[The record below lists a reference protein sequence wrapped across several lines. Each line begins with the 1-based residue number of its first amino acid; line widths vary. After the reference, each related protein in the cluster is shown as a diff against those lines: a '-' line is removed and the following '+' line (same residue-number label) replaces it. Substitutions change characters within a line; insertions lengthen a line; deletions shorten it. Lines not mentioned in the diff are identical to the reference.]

1 MALNTIAAFCL
12 GAFVATAS
20 AIVAGQ
26 QTTATPGQMTQARVT
41 IENHG
46 SSEAVP
52 VDLREANLKE
62 PLRVQV
68 TNADT
73 GFPGRPNRNFWPYR
87 PKTKGRPGLTAIFQN
102 CNSPPTAS
110 KALLIKSIS
119 PTETP
124 PEVTTASHCLNA
136 SSMAARTS

>member
-52 VDLREANLKE
+52 VDLREANLRE

-68 TNADT
+68 INADT
-73 GFPGRPNRNFWPYR
+73 GHRTTEPVIVRVVGPRWEYLSVTVPADQDLAAVLTRRGNEGWEATGFTRPTTDGAATF
-87 PKTKGRPGLTAIFQN
+87 
-102 CNSPPTAS
+102 
-110 KALLIKSIS
+110 LLKR
-119 PTETP
+119 
-124 PEVTTASHCLNA
+124 
-136 SSMAARTS
+136 MR